1 MVLFNKKLI
10 FLHHDDNTFLF
21 YFDTCIKVTLS
32 AITLTKEK
40 WCHLTWWLNYIIKQ
54 LFYDIW
60 HLTSFVMIK
69 KYLGKTCY
77 TIKPF
82 RHSKIKKTH
91 AKRMLKKKDKK
102 IQELS
107 LTEILIFATA
117 NTFFQLNLVFIA
129 ESHTGFRSGIL
140 WKYEL
145 RQKQPLELFFKKW
158 YS

>member
-1 MVLFNKKLI
+1 
-10 FLHHDDNTFLF
+10 
-21 YFDTCIKVTLS
+21 
-32 AITLTKEK
+32 
-40 WCHLTWWLNYIIKQ
+40 
-54 LFYDIW
+54 
-60 HLTSFVMIK
+60 
-69 KYLGKTCY
+69 
-77 TIKPF
+77 
-82 RHSKIKKTH
+82 
-91 AKRMLKKKDKK
+91 MLKKKDRK

-129 ESHTGFRSGIL
+129 GFRSGIL

>member
-1 MVLFNKKLI
+1 
-10 FLHHDDNTFLF
+10 
-21 YFDTCIKVTLS
+21 
-32 AITLTKEK
+32 
-40 WCHLTWWLNYIIKQ
+40 
-54 LFYDIW
+54 
-60 HLTSFVMIK
+60 
-69 KYLGKTCY
+69 
-77 TIKPF
+77 
-82 RHSKIKKTH
+82 
-91 AKRMLKKKDKK
+91 MLKKKDKK

>member
-1 MVLFNKKLI
+1 
-10 FLHHDDNTFLF
+10 
-21 YFDTCIKVTLS
+21 
-32 AITLTKEK
+32 
-40 WCHLTWWLNYIIKQ
+40 
-54 LFYDIW
+54 
-60 HLTSFVMIK
+60 
-69 KYLGKTCY
+69 
-77 TIKPF
+77 
-82 RHSKIKKTH
+82 
-91 AKRMLKKKDKK
+91 MLKKKDQK

-129 ESHTGFRSGIL
+129 GFRSGIL

>member
-1 MVLFNKKLI
+1 
-10 FLHHDDNTFLF
+10 
-21 YFDTCIKVTLS
+21 
-32 AITLTKEK
+32 
-40 WCHLTWWLNYIIKQ
+40 
-54 LFYDIW
+54 
-60 HLTSFVMIK
+60 MIK

-82 RHSKIKKTH
+82 RHSKIKKTY

-140 WKYEL
+140 
-145 RQKQPLELFFKKW
+145 
-158 YS
+158 